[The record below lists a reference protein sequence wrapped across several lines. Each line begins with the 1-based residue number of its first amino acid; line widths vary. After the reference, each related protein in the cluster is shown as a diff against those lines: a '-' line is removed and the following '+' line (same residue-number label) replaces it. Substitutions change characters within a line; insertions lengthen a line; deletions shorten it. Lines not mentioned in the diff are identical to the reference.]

1 MKGEEN
7 LEEKLLV
14 AKLTDKIKEC
24 KTKNGIVNTEFLN
37 MHQKNVIQKELNRL
51 REKDYIFFGGYED
64 AHSEVL
70 IIYPQKFP
78 IEIVTKQIKNIV
90 KAIRIKL
97 PKELIGKYEHRN
109 YLSAVMAQGLGRE
122 RVGDIIVHS
131 DEAYIIVLKE
141 NAEYLKN
148 SLQNLTRFKKSIID
162 VVDYM
167 DIKIKPQEFEEF
179 NIKVASNRIDAIV
192 AEIVKTSRNKAE
204 QYIDDKR
211 VSINYQ
217 EELKYTRSVREN
229 DVIVIRGKG
238 KFIIDEIGE
247 KNQKGRLTIRIKRY
261 K

>member
-1 MKGEEN
+1 MRGEEN
-7 LEEKLLV
+7 LEERLLI
-14 AKLTDKIKEC
+14 AKLTDKIKES
-24 KTKNGIVNTEFLN
+24 KTKNKIVNTEFLN
-37 MHQKNVIQKELNRL
+37 MHQKNIVQRELNRL
-51 REKDYIFFGGYED
+51 KEKDYMFFGGYKD
-64 AHSEVL
+64 ANSEVL
-70 IIYPQKFP
+70 VIYPSKFTE
-78 IEIVTKQIKNIV
+78 EIVNDNLKNII

-109 YLSAVMAQGLGRE
+109 YLSAVMLQGLERE
-122 RVGDIIVHS
+122 RIGDIIVHD
-131 DEAYIIVLKE
+131 DEAYIIILKE

-148 SLQNLTRFKKSIID
+148 SLQNLTRFKKSIIEII
-162 VVDYM
+162 DYT

-179 NIKVASNRIDAIV
+179 NIKVASNRIDAVV

-217 EELKYTRSVREN
+217 EEVKYTRSIKEN

-238 KFIIDEIGE
+238 KFIIDKIGE
-247 KNQKGRLTIRIKRY
+247 KNQKGRLTINIKKY

>member
-7 LEEKLLV
+7 LEERLLI
-14 AKLTDKIKEC
+14 AKLTDKIKES
-24 KTKNGIVNTEFLN
+24 KTKNKIVNTEFLN
-37 MHQKNVIQKELNRL
+37 MHKKNIVQKELNRL
-51 REKDYIFFGGYED
+51 KEKNYVFFGGYEN
-64 AHSEVL
+64 ANSELL

-78 IEIVTKQIKNIV
+78 AEIVEDNIKDII

-97 PKELIGKYEHRN
+97 PKELVGKYEHRN
-109 YLSAVMAQGLGRE
+109 YLSAVMMQGLERE
-122 RVGDIIVHS
+122 RIGDIIVHD

-148 SLQNLTRFKKSIID
+148 SLQNLTRFRKSIIETI
-162 VVDYM
+162 DYT

-179 NIKVASNRIDAIV
+179 NIKVASNRIDAMV
-192 AEIVKTSRNKAE
+192 AEIVKTSRSKAE
-204 QYIDDKR
+204 QYIDDKK

-217 EELKYTRSVREN
+217 EESKYTRSVKEN

-238 KFIIDEIGE
+238 KFIIDKIGE
-247 KNQKGRLTIRIKRY
+247 KNQKGRLMIRIKKY

>member
-7 LEEKLLV
+7 LEEKLLI

-24 KTKNGIVNTEFLN
+24 KTKNKIVNTEFLN
-37 MHQKNVIQKELNRL
+37 MHQKNILQKELNRL
-51 REKDYIFFGGYED
+51 KEKNYVFFGGYEN
-64 AHSEVL
+64 ANSELL

-78 IEIVTKQIKNIV
+78 AEIVEDNIKYIIKV
-90 KAIRIKL
+90 IRIKL

-109 YLSAVMAQGLGRE
+109 YLSAVMLQGLGRE
-122 RVGDIIVHS
+122 RIGDIIVHS
-131 DEAYIIVLKE
+131 DEAYIVVLKE

-148 SLQNLTRFKKSIID
+148 SLQELTRFKKSQIDIIEFE
-162 VVDYM
+162 
-167 DIKIKPQEFEEF
+167 DIKLKPQEFEEF
-179 NIKVASNRIDAIV
+179 NIKAASNRIDAIV
-192 AEIVKTSRNKAE
+192 AELVRTSRNKAE

-217 EELKYTRSVREN
+217 EEIKYTRSVKEN

-238 KFIIDEIGE
+238 KFIIDKIGE
-247 KNQKGRLTIRIKRY
+247 KNQKGRLTINIKKY

>member
-1 MKGEEN
+1 M
-7 LEEKLLV
+7 
-14 AKLTDKIKEC
+14 
-24 KTKNGIVNTEFLN
+24 
-37 MHQKNVIQKELNRL
+37 
-51 REKDYIFFGGYED
+51 FFGGYED

-70 IIYPQKFP
+70 VIYPLKFTE
-78 IEIVTKQIKNIV
+78 EIVNDNLENII

-109 YLSAVMAQGLGRE
+109 YLSAVMLQGLERE
-122 RVGDIIVHS
+122 RIGDIVVHD
-131 DEAYIIVLKE
+131 DEAYIVVLKE

-148 SLQNLTRFKKSIID
+148 SLQNLTRFKKSIIETI
-162 VVDYM
+162 DYI
-167 DIKIKPQEFEEF
+167 DIKVKPQEFEEF

-217 EELKYTRSVREN
+217 EEAKYTRSVREN

-238 KFIIDEIGE
+238 KFIIENIGE
-247 KNQKGRLTIRIKRY
+247 KNQKGRLTINIKKY

>member
-7 LEEKLLV
+7 LEGRLLI
-14 AKLTDKIKEC
+14 ARLTDKIKES
-24 KTKNGIVNTEFLN
+24 KTKNKIVNTEFLN
-37 MHQKNVIQKELNRL
+37 MHQKNIVQKELNRL
-51 REKDYIFFGGYED
+51 KEKNYIFFGGYEN
-64 AHSEVL
+64 ANSELL

-78 IEIVTKQIKNIV
+78 AEIVEDNVKDII

-97 PKELIGKYEHRN
+97 PKELVGKYEHRN
-109 YLSAVMAQGLGRE
+109 YLSAVMLQGLGRE
-122 RVGDIIVHS
+122 RIGDIIVHD

-141 NAEYLKN
+141 NAEYLKD

-167 DIKIKPQEFEEF
+167 NIKIKPQEFEEF

-192 AEIVKTSRNKAE
+192 AELVRTSRNKAE
-204 QYIDDKR
+204 QYIDAKR

-238 KFIIDEIGE
+238 KFIIDKIGE
-247 KNQKGRLTIRIKRY
+247 KNQKGRLMINIKKY

>member
-7 LEEKLLV
+7 LEGRLLI

-24 KTKNGIVNTEFLN
+24 KTKNKIVNTEFLN
-37 MHQKNVIQKELNRL
+37 MHQKNIVQKELNRL
-51 REKDYIFFGGYED
+51 KEKNYIFFGGYEN
-64 AHSEVL
+64 ANSEVL

-78 IEIVTKQIKNIV
+78 AEIVEDNIKNII

-97 PKELIGKYEHRN
+97 PKELVGKYEHRN
-109 YLSAVMAQGLGRE
+109 YLSAVMLQGLGRE
-122 RVGDIIVHS
+122 RIGDIIVHD
-131 DEAYIIVLKE
+131 DEAYIVVLKE

-148 SLQNLTRFKKSIID
+148 CLQNLTRFKKSIID
-162 VVDYM
+162 VVDYI

-204 QYIDDKR
+204 QYIDDKK

-217 EELKYTRSVREN
+217 EEIKYTRSVREN
-229 DVIVIRGKG
+229 DIIVIRGKG
-238 KFIIDEIGE
+238 KFIIDKIGE
-247 KNQKGRLTIRIKRY
+247 NNQKGRLTISIKQY